1 MPGSNICVT
10 LITLGC
16 IFQSAFLDKN
26 VVLLP
31 SHWFRLK
38 WIKRDAKC
46 FPHEKINRC
55 LTDISQCLTNI
66 FILTDI

>member
-1 MPGSNICVT
+1 MRSQSGGINFCHLFYIFMPGSNICVT

-46 FPHEKINRC
+46 FPHEKIN
-55 LTDISQCLTNI
+55 
-66 FILTDI
+66 

>member
-55 LTDISQCLTNI
+55 LTDINQCLTNI